1 MSDRIPAE
9 IWIGGKIAD
18 SLIPSLCAAISD
30 EGVSLEWGD
39 AQFCPTSAA
48 DLVNALDQDAEGG
61 PLLWLCDD
69 EASCGEFDVL
79 ETFLDEH
86 GIPFTRQ
93 TDGRYEY
100 EPERVEFRPGSEK
113 VRLAL
118 DRSGEAIVPAALLI
132 DLEAVL
138 TKVLQLAQSG
148 HFKRATNSL
157 EAAMKKLRR
166 NLPPSVP
173 PLEPFEIVAA
183 GKPRAPK

>member
-9 IWIGGKIAD
+9 IWIGGKIAA
-18 SLIPSLCAAISD
+18 SLVPALCDAIVD

-39 AQFCPTSAA
+39 ARFCPTSAG
-48 DLVNALDQDAEGG
+48 DLVDALDQDADGG

-79 ETFLDEH
+79 EKFLEEH

-93 TDGRYEY
+93 SDGRYEY
-100 EPERVEFRPGSEK
+100 EPERIEFRSGMEK
-113 VRLAL
+113 VWLAT
-118 DRSGEAIVPAALLI
+118 DRSGESVVPAALLTNF
-132 DLEAVL
+132 EAVL

-166 NLPPSVP
+166 DLPPSVP
-173 PLEPFEIVAA
+173 PLEPFEIVIA
-183 GKPRAPK
+183 GKRAPK